1 MQNPDLNTV
10 VEINSELKEWLV
22 EYVGN
27 KMVPESGEVNAEMV
41 IHVLADEFT
50 EGIMP
55 LAEENFFRG
64 YEQALTD
71 LQLAEEN
78 AKDKE

>member
-1 MQNPDLNTV
+1 MENPDLNTV

-27 KMVPESGEVNAEMV
+27 KMVPDNGEVSVEMV
-41 IHVLADEFT
+41 IHILSDEFP
-50 EGIMP
+50 EVIMP

-64 YEQALTD
+64 YEQALVD
-71 LQLAEEN
+71 LQAAEKDAE
-78 AKDKE
+78 DKE

>member
-41 IHVLADEFT
+41 IHVLADEFP
-50 EGIMP
+50 EVIMP

>member
-41 IHVLADEFT
+41 IHVLADEFP
-50 EGIMP
+50 EVIMP

-64 YEQALTD
+64 YEQALTA